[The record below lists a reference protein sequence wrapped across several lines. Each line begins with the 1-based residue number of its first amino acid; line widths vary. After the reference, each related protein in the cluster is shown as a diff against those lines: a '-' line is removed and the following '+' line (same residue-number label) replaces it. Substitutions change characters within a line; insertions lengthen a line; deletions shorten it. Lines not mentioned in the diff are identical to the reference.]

1 MCLLNKTNELNRIE
15 DKMNESFYKKKNYQ
29 KFWMLNYLKGK
40 QRFKIKYNKN
50 CNNVMSNLEK
60 EKYTY
65 KNTINRTIEKQK
77 PTTTDID
84 LI

>member
-1 MCLLNKTNELNRIE
+1 
-15 DKMNESFYKKKNYQ
+15 
-29 KFWMLNYLKGK
+29 MLNYLKGK

-50 CNNVMSNLEK
+50 CNNVMSNLER